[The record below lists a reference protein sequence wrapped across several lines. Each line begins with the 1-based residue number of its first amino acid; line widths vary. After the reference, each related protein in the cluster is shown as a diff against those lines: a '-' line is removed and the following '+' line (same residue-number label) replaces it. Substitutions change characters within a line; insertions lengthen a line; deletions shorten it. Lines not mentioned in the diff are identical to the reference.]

1 MERQKH
7 ENENKIKEKNN
18 EIQELVSKTEK
29 LQN

>member
-18 EIQELVSKTEK
+18 EIHELVSKTEK

>member
-7 ENENKIKEKNN
+7 ESENKIKEKNN
-18 EIQELVSKTEK
+18 EIQELASKTEK